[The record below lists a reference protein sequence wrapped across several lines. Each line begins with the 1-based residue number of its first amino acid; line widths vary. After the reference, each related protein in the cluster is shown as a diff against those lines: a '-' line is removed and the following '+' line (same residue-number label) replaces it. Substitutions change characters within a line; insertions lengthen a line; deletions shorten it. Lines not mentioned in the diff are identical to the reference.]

1 MPTTIPKTEENLKA
15 AFAGES
21 QANRKYLAFS
31 QKAEKDGFPQVAKL
45 FRAAAEAETI
55 HALGHLA
62 AMDGIGTTAEN
73 LKTAVQGETYEFTQ
87 MYPPMLAQAQK
98 DGHRARTMFN
108 WALQVEEVHA
118 NLYQKALQAVSTGKD
133 LDQTEIFLCP
143 VCGHLEIGRPADKCR
158 VCGLP
163 PEKFRRMD

>member
-1 MPTTIPKTEENLKA
+1 MLATTDTKDNLKT

-31 QKAEKDGFPQVAKL
+31 QKAEKEGFPQVARL

-55 HALGHLA
+55 HAFGHLA
-62 AMDGIGTTAEN
+62 AMDAVGTTADN
-73 LKTAVQGETYEFTQ
+73 LKAAVQGETYEYTE

-98 DGHRARTMFN
+98 EGHKARTMFN
-108 WALQVEEVHA
+108 WALKVEEVHA
-118 NLYQKALQAVSTGKD
+118 DLYQKALQAVGADKD

-143 VCGHLEIGRPADKCR
+143 VCGHLEIGKPAGKCR